1 MYDFSQAPQPGFDIA
16 RGLAAGF
23 GAVSSGLQA
32 ANQSNMLAEWDRNAA
47 LREIQRASALDQAQT
62 LEQLGRTS
70 NAALRGINANRAAL
84 YNSPEGYMQAVNS
97 MNPVGQGSSRR
108 LSADGKTIETVN
120 ALGQVTDTMPNLRGQ
135 AAENALINR
144 GGISLYE
151 RANQLPKQE
160 QFEAELQSRM
170 AIEQMKAQAQMQMLA
185 AGLRGGHGGG
195 VGGAGNPKFKIDVSD
210 INTTVQQ
217 LNSVDPRLT
226 HLPRNDKGGINTEML
241 SPEDAKLLRDVTQQ
255 NMGIVVTTLGRGAT
269 NSADLFGGSFLG
281 GLNTWNNANAGGA
294 QPRGVPPV
302 YGPPNPTNVLG
313 SGARYTP
320 LDPLRVNPALTAP
333 FRAPTI
339 APETQLF
346 LDQMDY

>member
-1 MYDFSQAPQPGFDIA
+1 MYDFSQAPMPGMDIA
-16 RGLAAGF
+16 RGLAAGY
-23 GAVSSGLQA
+23 GAVSAGLQA

-47 LREIQRASALDQAQT
+47 LRDIQRSSALDQAQT

-84 YNSPEGYMQAVNS
+84 YNSPEGYMQALNS
-97 MNPVGQGSSRR
+97 MSPVAQGSSRR

-120 ALGQVTDTMPNLRGQ
+120 ALGQVIDTTPNLRGQ

-151 RANQLPKQE
+151 RANQLPRQE
-160 QFEAELQSRM
+160 QFEAELQARM
-170 AIEQMKAQAQMQMLA
+170 AVEQMKMQAHMQLLA

-195 VGGAGNPKFKIDVSD
+195 AGNPKFKIDVND

-217 LNSVDPRLT
+217 LNNVDPRLT

-241 SPEDAKLLRDVTQQ
+241 SPEDMKLLRDVTQQ

-269 NSADLFGGSFLG
+269 NSADLFGGAFLG
-281 GLNTWNNANAGGA
+281 GMNSWNRPAVPTPQDLARNPRNAGP
-294 QPRGVPPV
+294 QPAP
-302 YGPPNPTNVLG
+302 YIG
-313 SGARYTP
+313 SGARYQP
-320 LDPLRVNPALTAP
+320 GDSLSGINPAFVNPQLNLPKNP
-333 FRAPTI
+333 FA
-339 APETQLF
+339 F
-346 LDQMDY
+346 N